1 MAVRTREEIMEQL
14 STRIGD
20 DTSDEAI
27 SLIEDIT
34 DTLNDFESRANGD
47 GTDWKAEYEKNDKEW
62 REKYISRFKNGSDNS
77 NNDNNDNREEDKP
90 LTYEALFEEK
100 E

>member
-1 MAVRTREEIMEQL
+1 MAVKTREEIIAQI
-14 STRIGD
+14 SARIGD

-27 SLIEDIT
+27 ALIEDVT
-34 DTLNDFESRANGD
+34 DTLSDYETRVNGD
-47 GTDWKAEYEKNDKEW
+47 GTDWKSEYEKNDKEW
-62 REKYISRFKNGSDNS
+62 REKYISRFKSGSDN
-77 NNDNNDNREEDKP
+77 NDNDNNDNEEEEKP